1 MVPKE
6 HNAKGI
12 GLFLN
17 GYCNLYKIAE
27 QGDTS
32 FGTKEEILKYIN
44 ELAELLLEM
53 QNKDYSGACWGYNF
67 DWQSRAFF
75 LPINTPTVVAT
86 SFVVEAL
93 LNAYEITKNE
103 TRSEEHTSELQSRPH
118 LVC

>member
-1 MVPKE
+1 MVSR
-6 HNAKGI
+6 I
-12 GLFLN
+12 SLF
-17 GYCNLYKIAE
+17 
-27 QGDTS
+27 
-32 FGTKEEILKYIN
+32 
-44 ELAELLLEM
+44 LLLEM

-103 TRSEEHTSELQSRPH
+103 TYYKTAISSAEFIKNDLNRIEKEDGLFMFSYSPLDSRAVIMRLYLDLKPF
-118 LVC
+118 L